1 MGPTLKVVPGSDP
14 ESASRELAIVELV
27 DKQEITEVVLRYCR
41 GIDRCDRT
49 AVADCF
55 HPDATDTHGS
65 FRGTVTEFIDW
76 AFHLLERYDSTM
88 HLVANQLITL
98 AGDRAVSETYGIAY
112 HRSSDPDPRR
122 NLTVGFRFIDLVE
135 RRSDMV
141 WRIAERLATTEWVN
155 APTTEARWPI
165 PSDSAVGARD
175 HSDPIYEFLARLEQ
189 RP

>member
-1 MGPTLKVVPGSDP
+1 M
-14 ESASRELAIVELV
+14 I
-27 DKQEITEVVLRYCR
+27 DKQEITELVLRYCR

-98 AGDRAVSETYGIAY
+98 SGDRAVSETYGIAY
-112 HRSSDPDPRR
+112 HRSNDPDPRR
-122 NLTVGFRFIDLVE
+122 NLTVGFRYIDLVE
-135 RRSDMV
+135 RRADPV
-141 WRIAERLATTEWVN
+141 WRIAERMATTEWVN
-155 APTTEARWPI
+155 APSPDERWPI
-165 PSDSAVGARD
+165 PADSAIGTRD
-175 HSDPIYEFLARLEQ
+175 QSDPVYEFLARLEQ
-189 RP
+189 